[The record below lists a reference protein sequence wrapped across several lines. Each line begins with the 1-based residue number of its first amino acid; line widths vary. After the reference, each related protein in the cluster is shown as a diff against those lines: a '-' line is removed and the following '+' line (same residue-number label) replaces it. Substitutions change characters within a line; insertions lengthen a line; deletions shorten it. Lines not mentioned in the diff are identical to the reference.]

1 MKKIYLAFLIFLSG
15 CASQN
20 VETYWEKPGASGQD
34 FYTDRSQCNAQAF
47 GIPNATLIQ
56 IAIVQ
61 NQCLRGKGW
70 YTVEKSR

>member
-1 MKKIYLAFLIFLSG
+1 MNKFTLLLSTFLFG

-20 VETYWEKPGASGQD
+20 VETYWEKPGASSQD
-34 FYTDRSQCNAQAF
+34 FYIDRSQCNAQAF